1 MTTRKQS
8 KDVITLTYSSYARAS
23 KVFEHFY
30 ADGFAVAMC
39 KGKNGK
45 GWRIVMEVI

>member
-1 MTTRKQS
+1 MNKSEQS
-8 KDVITLTYSSYARAS
+8 NDVITLTYATYARAS

-39 KGKNGK
+39 KGKEGK

>member
-1 MTTRKQS
+1 MTTHKKP
-8 KDVITLTYSSYARAS
+8 KDIITLTYSSYARAS

-39 KGKNGK
+39 KRKDGK
-45 GWRIVMEVI
+45 GWKIVLETL

>member
-1 MTTRKQS
+1 MNKQS
-8 KDVITLTYSSYARAS
+8 KDIITLTYSSYSRAS

-45 GWRIVMEVI
+45 GWRIVMEAL